1 MPTFYC
7 NPGLNPTKGSNIG
20 AKLKKN
26 RDTCVQLLDAFNI
39 ANMDQNKMTQ

>member
-20 AKLKKN
+20 AKLKKIEIPV
-26 RDTCVQLLDAFNI
+26 CSSLDAFNI